1 MTTEHHHQ
9 HSNHRAGFHNNGS
22 SKAARR
28 RHKFNQ
34 IMKFIGT
41 IAAIGILYLV
51 WWIYNN

>member
-1 MTTEHHHQ
+1 MTTEHYHQ

-34 IMKFIGT
+34 IMKFVGT